1 MAINVNDVYQT
12 VLFILNKEQRGS
24 MTPQEFNSIATQVQ
38 LEIFDKYFEDLNLF
52 LRQRSNSNE
61 YADRVK
67 TVEEKISIFERQSDI
82 TNFDLNQLTRFY
94 KLGSV
99 TYKRSSNNPFGPD
112 YPITLEE
119 VTQSEFDLINRSP
132 LTRPSKAFP
141 LFTIKNNVLNVSP
154 VITEITINYLEKP
167 KDVRWGYT
175 LGSLG
180 QFQYDATEYNP
191 PTYPPNTNP
200 PGPAAGS
207 TNFTISPIDKTD
219 LILKILQ
226 YAGVVIRDPQI
237 FQTAGALIQQDEAS
251 EKT

>member
-1 MAINVNDVYQT
+1 MAINVNEVYTT
-12 VLFILNKEQRGS
+12 VLFILNKEQRGY

-52 LRQRSNSNE
+52 LRQRNNSNE

-67 TVEEKISIFERQSDI
+67 TVEEKISIFERQADI
-82 TNFDLNQLTRFY
+82 TNFDLNQLERFY

-99 TYKRSSNNPFGPD
+99 TYKRSSNNPFGPE

-119 VTQSEFDLINRSP
+119 VTQGEFDLINRSP
-132 LTRPSKAFP
+132 LTRPSKTFP
-141 LFTIKNNVLNVSP
+141 LFTIKNNVISVSP
-154 VITEITINYLEKP
+154 MIAEITVNYLQRP
-167 KDVRWGYT
+167 KNVRWGYII
-175 LGSLG
+175 GSVG
-180 QFQYDATEYNP
+180 QFEYDATTYDP
-191 PTYPPNTNP
+191 PVYPPNTVP

-207 TNFTISPIDKTD
+207 TDFEISPVDKTD